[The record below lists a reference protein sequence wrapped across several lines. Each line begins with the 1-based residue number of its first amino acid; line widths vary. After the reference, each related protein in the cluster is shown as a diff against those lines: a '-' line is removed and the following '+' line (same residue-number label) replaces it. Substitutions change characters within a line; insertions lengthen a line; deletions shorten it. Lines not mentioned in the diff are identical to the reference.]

1 MTFQAVNAFLL
12 HLKGLQ
18 TDCFEQEG
26 KKILQKSILACYAKT
41 NEMLQFETI
50 FTDNDKSEIIKEFME
65 YESKIDNDNKL
76 NKFFYRETNKITDN
90 YEITEKGFTAVPSPK
105 NGNVKISK
113 VGFSAVPNQNNG
125 NFEICNVGFTAVPNQ
140 NNGKSSIVKRGLSVV
155 PLRKNG
161 TNYQNRVG
169 FSAVPITKNGNFE
182 NLSVGF
188 SPVPNQNNG
197 NGSFSKKGLSAVPS
211 PKNGMKFS
219 DQGGFPVVPKS
230 KNGYFEIINSRFS
243 NVPHKIPVKF
253 SSFKK
258 SLADAPLHKNGPDF
272 VKQDGFGAKQK
283 KFRFLSDKNLKFNFS
298 VRFDNFMSRTFSD
311 GNTNLGGRGHRFIL
325 TLESRFPRFK
335 NVLKKRLCLP
345 QKKHKIYHF

>member
-1 MTFQAVNAFLL
+1 MQR
-12 HLKGLQ
+12 G
-18 TDCFEQEG
+18 
-26 KKILQKSILACYAKT
+26 
-41 NEMLQFETI
+41 
-50 FTDNDKSEIIKEFME
+50 
-65 YESKIDNDNKL
+65 
-76 NKFFYRETNKITDN
+76 FYRCT
-90 YEITEKGFTAVPSPK
+90 VSL
-105 NGNVKISK
+105 
-113 VGFSAVPNQNNG
+113 
-125 NFEICNVGFTAVPNQ
+125 
-140 NNGKSSIVKRGLSVV
+140 NGKSLIVKRELSVV

-272 VKQDGFGAKQK
+272 VKQ
-283 KFRFLSDKNLKFNFS
+283 KFRFLSDKNLKF
-298 VRFDNFMSRTFSD
+298 
-311 GNTNLGGRGHRFIL
+311 
-325 TLESRFPRFK
+325 
-335 NVLKKRLCLP
+335 
-345 QKKHKIYHF
+345 HF